1 MGHKLLSWLVPS
13 YPHNHYLL
21 FFTSSVQA
29 LQSLMSPEYHKMI
42 RNSAKIQSRRE
53 RKKKAEG
60 GERGAGDKVN
70 DDDEEEDLGDAA
82 STARAPSVSGA
93 SFKSFNSV
101 GSALSLSKRIHVQK

>member
-1 MGHKLLSWLVPS
+1 MGHKLLCWLVPS

-21 FFTSSVQA
+21 FFISSVQA

-53 RKKKAEG
+53 RKKKAESG
-60 GERGAGDKVN
+60 DSGAGDNV
-70 DDDEEEDLGDAA
+70 DDGDEEEDLGDAA